1 MRMVRILALGA
12 ALSLAS
18 PTVAQQIALA
28 VTADPAPDP
37 VHPAAMAAFVIPSHG
52 AGLNAVFYTA
62 AGAGPHPT
70 LLLLHGFPGNEQNLD
85 LAQAARRAGWNVLTL
100 HYRGSWGSGGSFSF
114 VHCEEDAAAAVAFL
128 RTPATIARFALDPA
142 RIAVAGHS
150 LGGIVAARIVADDPK
165 LLGAFLIDP
174 ADIAAIGRGFA
185 DPKSR
190 QDFLEG
196 EVRGDM
202 PPLAGTSEDGVMEET
217 AHAGVALDLVATA
230 PALAGRPLEIVG
242 ATRGIG
248 EMGAALAAAAAKA
261 GAKQMHAATWATDH
275 SFSDH
280 RIALADLLVRWLNGL
295 PKR

>member
-1 MRMVRILALGA
+1 MRISRHLAVCA
-12 ALSLAS
+12 A
-18 PTVAQQIALA
+18 IALA
-28 VTADPAPDP
+28 HPVLARQIAPAVVVDPTPDAA
-37 VHPAAMAAFVIPSHG
+37 HPAAMAAFVIPSHG
-52 AGLNAVFYTA
+52 AGMNAVLYTA

-70 LLLLHGFPGNEQNLD
+70 LLLLHGLPGNEQNLD
-85 LAQAARRAGWNVLTL
+85 LAQAARRAGWTVLTL
-100 HYRGSWGSGGSFSF
+100 HYRGSWGSGGTYSFA
-114 VHCEEDAAAAVAFL
+114 HCAEDAAVAVAYL
-128 RTPATIARFALDPA
+128 RGNAAKYAVDPT

-150 LGGIVAARIVADDPK
+150 LGGIVAARTVADDPK
-165 LLGAFLIDP
+165 LLGTFLIDP

-185 DPKSR
+185 DPKFR
-190 QDFLEG
+190 QGFLEG

-202 PPLAGTSEDGVMEET
+202 PPLAGTSEAALMDET

-248 EMGAALAAAAAKA
+248 QMGAALAVAATKA
-261 GAKQMHAATWATDH
+261 GAKQMHAATWPTDH

-280 RIALADLLVRWLNGL
+280 RIALADLLVRWLDGL

>member
-1 MRMVRILALGA
+1 MRTIRYLALCAGVA
-12 ALSLAS
+12 VAH
-18 PTVAQQIALA
+18 PVVAQQIVPA
-28 VTADPAPDP
+28 VVADPAPDAT
-37 VHPAAMAAFVIPSHG
+37 HPAAMAAFVIPSHG
-52 AGLNAVFYTA
+52 AGMNAVLYTA

-100 HYRGSWGSGGSFSF
+100 HYRGSWGSGSSFSF

-128 RTPATIARFALDPA
+128 RTPATIARYTLDPA

-150 LGGIVAARIVADDPK
+150 LGGIVAARTVADDPK

-174 ADIAAIGRGFA
+174 ADFAAIGRGFA
-185 DPKSR
+185 DPKFR
-190 QDFLEG
+190 QAFLEG

-202 PPLAGTSEDGVMEET
+202 PPLAGTSEDALMDET

-230 PALAGRPLEIVG
+230 PALAGRPLEIIG

-248 EMGAALAAAAAKA
+248 EMGAALAAAATKA
-261 GAKQMHAATWATDH
+261 GAKQTHAAIWPTDH

-280 RIALADLLVRWLNGL
+280 RIALADLLVRWLDRL
-295 PKR
+295 PRR